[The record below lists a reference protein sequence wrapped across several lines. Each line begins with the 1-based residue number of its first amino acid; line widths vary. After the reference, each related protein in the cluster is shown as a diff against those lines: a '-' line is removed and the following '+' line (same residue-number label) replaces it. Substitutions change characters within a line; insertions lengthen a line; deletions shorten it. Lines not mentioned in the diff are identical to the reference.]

1 MRPWIRDARPASLR
15 TALSGTLI
23 VAACVLVPFGA
34 LAAWAAYGHDVRL
47 PLPRAQLTDPYVPFA
62 LAGFWLPVAAL
73 VLAAGGVAVAARRRR
88 ALTAVALGT
97 ALGGAFL
104 RTAVAAGRRLTL
116 ADVPRPHRPAAGAVY
131 DTLTSALTTVSW
143 ALLGLGVLTAG
154 VAWVAGRAARRQG
167 CGTPGHGT
175 RGRGRPGCGRRR
187 VRGPVRRCARWGL
200 PREALAR
207 PPALGP
213 RRGPMRGSDRG
224 PRRDRNRFLPS
235 RRAPRAPIRRPT
247 PPPGRDPRRP
257 VPWPTPRP
265 PPCARRHV
273 VRDLRHGT
281 HTTRPGTS
289 PVPRRPIPV
298 PVPPRSSPPP

>member
-154 VAWVAGRAARRQG
+154 VAWVAGRAAREAG
-167 CGTPGHGT
+167 
-175 RGRGRPGCGRRR
+175 
-187 VRGPVRRCARWGL
+187 VRDAGARDAGARATGV
-200 PREALAR
+200 REAAGAGAGAPVCPVGPPTGSPRTSAGPRPAAR
-207 PPALGP
+207 PDAGLGP
-213 RRGPMRGSDRG
+213 RPE
-224 PRRDRNRFLPS
+224 
-235 RRAPRAPIRRPT
+235 ARPE
-247 PPPGRDPRRP
+247 
-257 VPWPTPRP
+257 
-265 PPCARRHV
+265 
-273 VRDLRHGT
+273 
-281 HTTRPGTS
+281 
-289 PVPRRPIPV
+289 
-298 PVPPRSSPPP
+298 PVPPEPQGTPRADPAPDPSSGPRPAPPGSVADAATAALRAPTRRP